1 MDKVIAIVGPTAVGK
16 TALSIELA
24 RQEDGEVISGDSMQV
39 YRHLDI
45 GTAKVTPA
53 ERAGIP
59 HHLIDIC
66 DVDQQYSAARFK
78 QEANRWIEEIT
89 RRHRLPI
96 IAGGTGLYIQSLTDN
111 LALGDDQDNGEGEE
125 SPIRARWEQ
134 LAEEKGNA
142 YLWEQL
148 AHLDPAAS
156 RKIPVGNQRRLVR
169 ALEVIEKTGR
179 PFSEQPQGER
189 QADFLQIGRAHV

>member
-111 LALGDDQDNGEGEE
+111 LV
-125 SPIRARWEQ
+125 
-134 LAEEKGNA
+134 
-142 YLWEQL
+142 
-148 AHLDPAAS
+148 
-156 RKIPVGNQRRLVR
+156 IP
-169 ALEVIEKTGR
+169 
-179 PFSEQPQGER
+179 
-189 QADFLQIGRAHV
+189 